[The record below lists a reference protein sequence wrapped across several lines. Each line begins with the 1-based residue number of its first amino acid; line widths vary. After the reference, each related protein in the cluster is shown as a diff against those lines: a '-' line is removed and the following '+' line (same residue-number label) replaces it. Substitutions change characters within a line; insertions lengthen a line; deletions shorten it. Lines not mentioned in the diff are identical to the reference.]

1 MPSLKEKLADPTYV
15 INMQMNVIPSPVVTQ
30 ALAAAGTDAVM
41 IDMEHGAVGHAE
53 AHAMIAATQGTDCS
67 PLVRIPEI
75 NDAHVKRVMDLGAEG
90 IVFPLVRTADDARRA
105 VASLRYPPHGTRG
118 WGPFIAHS
126 RWGGGIM
133 NYVAERGDKSICC
146 LLLETREAVENAEE
160 ICAVPG
166 IDIAVIAGF
175 DLSSSL
181 GVPGQFTHPDY
192 LAAEKKLETAI
203 LAAGLP
209 MSAVALTEE
218 RADELIGRGYRV
230 LAGFDVL
237 WLKSAVAASVSWGKK
252 PAPK

>member
-1 MPSLKEKLADPTYV
+1 MRSLKDKLADPDYIV
-15 INMQMNVIPSPVVTQ
+15 NMQMNVIPSPVVTQ

-41 IDMEHGAVGHAE
+41 IDMEHGAVGWSE
-53 AHAMIAATQGTDCS
+53 AHAMIAATQGTECA

-75 NDAHVKRVMDLGAEG
+75 SEAHVKRVMDLGAEG

-105 VASLRYPPHGTRG
+105 VASLRYPPNGTRG

-126 RWGGGIM
+126 RWDVPIM
-133 NYVAERGDKSICC
+133 DYAAERGDKSICC
-146 LLLETREAVENAEE
+146 LLLETVEAVENATE
-160 ICAVPG
+160 ICAVEG
-166 IDIAVIAGF
+166 IDIAVIAQF

-181 GVPGQFTHPDY
+181 GIPGQFGHPDF

-209 MSAVALTEE
+209 MSAVAFTEAKAKE
-218 RADELIGRGYRV
+218 MIARGYRV

-237 WLKSAVAASVSWGKK
+237 WLKSAVAASVSWGKN
-252 PAPK
+252 

>member
-1 MPSLKEKLADPTYV
+1 MLMRTFKQKLADPGYI

-30 ALAAAGTDAVM
+30 AMAAAGTDAVM

-53 AHAMIAATQGTDCS
+53 AHAMIAATQGTGCA

-75 NDAHVKRVMDLGAEG
+75 SDAHVKRVMDLGAEG

-126 RWGGGIM
+126 RWDVPIM
-133 NYVAERGDKSICC
+133 DYVAERGDQGICC
-146 LLLETREAVENAEE
+146 LLLETAEAVENAEE
-160 ICAVPG
+160 ICAVEG
-166 IDIAVIAGF
+166 IDIAVIAAF

-181 GVPGQFTHPDY
+181 GIPGQFGHKDY
-192 LAAEKKLETAI
+192 LAAEAHLEKVI
-203 LAAGLP
+203 LKAGLP
-209 MSAVALTEE
+209 MAAVAFNQD
-218 RADELIGRGYRV
+218 RAKELITRGYRV

-237 WLKSAVAASVSWGKK
+237 WLKSAVAASVSWGR
-252 PAPK
+252 PG